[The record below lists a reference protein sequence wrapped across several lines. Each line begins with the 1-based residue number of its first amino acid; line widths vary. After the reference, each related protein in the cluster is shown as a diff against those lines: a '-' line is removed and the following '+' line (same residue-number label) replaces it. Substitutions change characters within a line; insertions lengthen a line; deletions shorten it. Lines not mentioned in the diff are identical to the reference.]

1 MRARRG
7 FTLVEL
13 LIVTLVI
20 GILASIALVKLND
33 SKQRAYLATMK
44 SELNTVATMAEAQ
57 YSSESTYANVVAPVP
72 TNGVTLTFVGLISS
86 WTATA
91 THRNAPGTVCTLTT
105 DVADGH
111 PISSAPFCE

>member
-7 FTLVEL
+7 FTLIEL

-20 GILASIALVKLND
+20 GILASIALVKFND

-57 YSSESTYANVVAPVP
+57 YSVESTYANVVTPVP
-72 TNGVTLTFVGLISS
+72 TNGVTLTFIGSISS

-91 THRNAPGTVCTLTT
+91 THRNMPAVVCTLTT
-105 DVADGH
+105 DVASGV
-111 PISSAPFCE
+111 PVSSAPYCQ

>member
-1 MRARRG
+1 MRARQG
-7 FTLVEL
+7 FTLIEL

-20 GILASIALVKLND
+20 GILASVAIVKFND

-57 YSSESTYANVVAPVP
+57 YSIESTYVNVIAPVA
-72 TNGVTLTFVGLISS
+72 TNGVTLTFVGSLTS

-91 THRNAPGTVCTLTT
+91 THRNAPGTLCTLTT
-105 DVADGH
+105 DVASGR
-111 PISSAPFCE
+111 PVSSAPYCQ

>member
-1 MRARRG
+1 MRARQG
-7 FTLVEL
+7 FTLIEL

-20 GILASIALVKLND
+20 GILASIAMVKFND

-72 TNGVTLTFVGLISS
+72 TNGVTLTFVGSITN

-91 THRNAPGTVCTLTT
+91 THRGAPGTVCTLTT
-105 DVADGH
+105 DVANGM
-111 PISSAPFCE
+111 PISSAPYCQ

>member
-1 MRARRG
+1 MRARQG
-7 FTLVEL
+7 FTLIEL

-20 GILASIALVKLND
+20 GILASVALVKLND

-57 YSSESTYANVVAPVP
+57 YSVESTYANVVAPVA
-72 TNGVTLTFVGLISS
+72 TNGVTLTFDGAITS

-91 THRNAPGTVCTLTT
+91 THRNAPGVVCTLTT
-105 DVADGH
+105 DVASGL
-111 PISSAPFCE
+111 PISSAPYCQ